1 MINLSKESSPLFL
14 CKWNGEEIV
23 EIHSIESFYEQY
35 KDTNVFE
42 EEEEFVEMFG
52 ETMNEVFNRLE
63 IDQIDT
69 FDNMQIQ
76 RIK

>member
-1 MINLSKESSPLFL
+1 MIDLSKENSKLFL
-14 CKWNGEEIV
+14 YKWNGEEIV
-23 EIHSIESFYEQY
+23 QIHSIESFYEQY

-42 EEEEFVEMFG
+42 EEKEFVEEFG